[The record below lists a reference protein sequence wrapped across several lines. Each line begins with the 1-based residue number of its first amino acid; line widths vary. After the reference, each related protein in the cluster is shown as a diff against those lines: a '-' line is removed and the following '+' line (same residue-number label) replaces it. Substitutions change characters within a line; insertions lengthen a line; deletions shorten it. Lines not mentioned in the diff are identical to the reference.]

1 VTRALKQ
8 FFVPARVAGLTI
20 IGSGHY
26 VPGRPVTNDVL
37 ARVMETNDEWIKK
50 RTGIE
55 QRYFAPEGVG
65 CSDLAFEASKRA
77 LESAH
82 LAAEDVDYIIFCTM
96 TPDYLF
102 PGSGGLLGA
111 KLGIPG
117 VPALDIRQQCCAM
130 PFALQ
135 VAHGLELSGAAQ
147 TILVVGAEAHAGFM
161 PWRDWEVIEGDGSKP
176 VSPEDFDRST
186 RHRGLAI
193 LFGDG
198 AGALVLRRT
207 DVPGRGMI
215 GAEVHSDGRDAKQI
229 YIEGGGF
236 RRRPYWDPQMFE
248 DELHIP
254 QMAGPEL
261 FKTAV
266 TRLPEVVRSLCKKHN
281 VSLDQIDWFIA
292 HQANDRI
299 NQGVLRALGVPVDRV
314 PSNISRFGNTSGAT
328 IPILIDE
335 LRTSKTVKEGDLLC
349 FLALGS
355 GLHWGAALMRL

>member
-1 VTRALKQ
+1 MSNEAL
-8 FFVPARVAGLTI
+8 T
-20 IGSGHY
+20 
-26 VPGRPVTNDVL
+26 
-37 ARVMETNDEWIKK
+37 RVMETDDEWIRK
-50 RTGIE
+50 RTGIS

-77 LESAH
+77 LESAG
-82 LAAEDVDYIIFCTM
+82 LAAEDLDYIIFCTM

-130 PFALQ
+130 PFAFQ
-135 VAHGLELSGAAQ
+135 VANGLNVSGAAD

-161 PWRDWEVIEGDGSKP
+161 PWHDWEVIVGDGSKP
-176 VSPEDFDRST
+176 VSPEDYDRAS

-207 DVPGRGMI
+207 ESAGRGMI

-236 RRRPYWDPQMFE
+236 RRRPYWSSQMFE

-261 FKTAV
+261 FKTAL
-266 TRLPEVVRSLCKKHN
+266 TRLPEVVRSLCKKHE

-299 NQGVLRALGVPVDRV
+299 NQGVLRALDVPASKV
-314 PSNISRFGNTSGAT
+314 PSNIARFGNTSGAT
-328 IPILIDE
+328 IPILMDE
-335 LRTSKTVKEGDLLC
+335 LLRAGR
-349 FLALGS
+349 S
-355 GLHWGAALMRL
+355 GRASCSASWRSAPAFTGAPR